1 LAGPPEGAAV
11 DWLFIVSE
19 FTGERVIP
27 GQVDQDL
34 WAEHIARYAFAAQFA
49 KGKRVLD
56 AGCGTGYGAEDLAR
70 AGARVV
76 AVDVAAAWPAAS
88 GQGPLYC
95 RASVDALPFR
105 DGSFDLVAAF
115 EVIEHLRDWRAFL
128 RETRRVLAP
137 HGLLLVS
144 TPNRVYYAESREL
157 EGPNPYHVHEFDFE
171 EFQAELRA
179 VFPAVEVLLQNRVEA
194 FAFGGATQGSEAEG
208 GEAEGREADGNA
220 AHFFVG
226 VCGRN
231 ALPDERTFVFVPRTA
246 NLLRERERHIRK
258 LEVELSQTKDWLDEQ
273 IAQHAKLQA
282 LHGELEDHLEEK
294 NRWALELEQN
304 WRAAQE
310 RIVELQEELQAE
322 QAGAKEM
329 ARGYERQVAELEK
342 ENRAKTEWAIET
354 ETRLTAE
361 LKARAEQHA
370 ETVQLLDR
378 AEAMVIER
386 TQWAQK
392 LDEELGQAKT
402 QLGMARESRWVKLG
416 RILGLGPKL

>member
-1 LAGPPEGAAV
+1 
-11 DWLFIVSE
+11 VSE

-34 WAEHIARYAFAAQFA
+34 WAEHIARYAFAARFA

-76 AVDVAAAWPAAS
+76 AVDLAAAWPAAN
-88 GQGPLYC
+88 GQGPVYC
-95 RASVDALPFR
+95 RASVDAMPFR

-115 EVIEHLRDWRAFL
+115 EVIEHLRNWRAFL
-128 RETRRVLAP
+128 REARRVLAP
-137 HGLLLVS
+137 QGLLLVS
-144 TPNRVYYAESREL
+144 TPNRVYYAESREQ

-194 FAFGGATQGSEAEG
+194 FAFGGATQG
-208 GEAEGREADGNA
+208 GEAEGND
-220 AHFFVG
+220 AHFFIG
-226 VCGRN
+226 VCGLD
-231 ALPDERTFVFVPRTA
+231 ALPDERTFVFVPRAA

-258 LEVELSQTKDWLDEQ
+258 LEVELSQTKAWLDEQ
-273 IAQHAKLQA
+273 IAQHARLQA

-304 WRAAQE
+304 WRVAQE
-310 RIVELQEELQAE
+310 RIVELQEELRAE
-322 QAGAKEM
+322 QAGAEEM

-342 ENRAKTEWAIET
+342 ENRAKTEWALET

-370 ETVQLLDR
+370 ETVLLLDR
-378 AEAMVIER
+378 AEAVVIER

-392 LDEELGQAKT
+392 LDEELAQAKT

-416 RILGLGPKL
+416 RMLGLGPKL

>member
-1 LAGPPEGAAV
+1 
-11 DWLFIVSE
+11 VSE

-34 WAEHIARYAFAAQFA
+34 WAEHIARYAFAARFA
-49 KGKRVLD
+49 KEKRVLD

-70 AGARVV
+70 AGAQVV
-76 AVDVAAAWPAAS
+76 AVDVAAAWPAAG
-88 GQGPLYC
+88 GQGPAPYC
-95 RASVDALPFR
+95 CASYCQASVEAMPFR

-115 EVIEHLRDWRAFL
+115 EVIEHLRNWRAFL
-128 RETRRVLAP
+128 REARRVLAP
-137 HGLLLVS
+137 QGLLLVS
-144 TPNRVYYAESREL
+144 TPNRVYYAESRER

-194 FAFGGATQGSEAEG
+194 FAFGGHRQGGEPEG
-208 GEAEGREADGNA
+208 GEAEGND
-220 AHFFVG
+220 AHFFIG

-231 ALPDERTFVFVPRTA
+231 GLPAERTFVFVPRRA

-258 LEVELSQTKDWLDEQ
+258 LEAELSQTKAWLNEQ
-273 IAQHAKLQA
+273 IVEHAELQA
-282 LHGELEDHLEEK
+282 LHGALEDHLEEK
-294 NRWALELEQN
+294 NRWALELEGN

-310 RIVELQEELQAE
+310 RIVELQEELRAE
-322 QAGAKEM
+322 QAGAEEM
-329 ARGYERQVAELEK
+329 ARGYERQVVELEN
-342 ENRAKTEWAIET
+342 ENRAKTEWALET

-361 LKARAEQHA
+361 LKAQAERHA

-378 AEAMVIER
+378 AEAVVIER

-392 LDEELGQAKT
+392 LDEELAQAKT

-416 RILGLGPKL
+416 RMLGLGPKL

>member
-1 LAGPPEGAAV
+1 M
-11 DWLFIVSE
+11 SE

-34 WAEHIARYAFAAQFA
+34 WAEHIARYAFAARFA

-56 AGCGTGYGAEDLAR
+56 AGCGTGYGAENLAR

-76 AVDVAAAWPAAS
+76 AVDIAAAWPAAS
-88 GQGPLYC
+88 GQGPAYC
-95 RASVDALPFR
+95 RASYCQASVEAMPFR
-105 DGSFDLVAAF
+105 DASFDLVAAF

-128 RETRRVLAP
+128 LEARRVLAP

-171 EFQAELRA
+171 EFQAELCA

-208 GEAEGREADGNA
+208 AEAQGND
-220 AHFFVG
+220 AHFFIG
-226 VCGRN
+226 VCGGN
-231 ALPDERTFVFVPRTA
+231 ALPDERAFVFVPRAA

-258 LEVELSQTKDWLDEQ
+258 LEVELSQTKAWLDQQ
-273 IAQHAKLQA
+273 IAEHAQLQA

-294 NRWALELEQN
+294 NRWALELEGN

-310 RIVELQEELQAE
+310 RIVELQEALRAE
-322 QAGAKEM
+322 QAGAEEM

-361 LKARAEQHA
+361 LKARVEQHA

-378 AEAMVIER
+378 AEAVVIER

-416 RILGLGPKL
+416 RMLGLGPKL

>member
-1 LAGPPEGAAV
+1 
-11 DWLFIVSE
+11 VSE

-34 WAEHIARYAFAAQFA
+34 WAEHIARYAFAARFA

-76 AVDVAAAWPAAS
+76 AVDIAAAWPTAS
-88 GQGPLYC
+88 AEGPAYC
-95 RASVDALPFR
+95 TASYCQASFCQASVEAMPFR
-105 DGSFDLVAAF
+105 DASFDLVAAF
-115 EVIEHLRDWRAFL
+115 EVIEHLMDWRAFL
-128 RETRRVLAP
+128 REARRVLAP
-137 HGLLLVS
+137 QGLLLVS

-194 FAFGGATQGSEAEG
+194 FAFGGATQGGATQGDKAEG
-208 GEAEGREADGNA
+208 GEAQGND
-220 AHFFVG
+220 AHFFIG
-226 VCGRN
+226 MCGRD
-231 ALPDERTFVFVPRTA
+231 ALPDERTFVFVPRAA

-258 LEVELSQTKDWLDEQ
+258 LEVELSQTKAWLDEQ
-273 IAQHAKLQA
+273 IAEHAKLQA

-294 NRWALELEQN
+294 NRWALELEGN

-310 RIVELQEELQAE
+310 RIVELQEELLAE
-322 QAGAKEM
+322 QAGAEEM

-342 ENRAKTEWAIET
+342 ENRAKTEWALET
-354 ETRLTAE
+354 EMRLTAE

-378 AEAMVIER
+378 AEAVVIER

-416 RILGLGPKL
+416 RMLGLGPKL